1 MDVPARCP
9 KPIGEENKKGHR
21 RGDQKTIDWDAAMLL
36 RSRFLTYSRPSSTSD
51 FCSNGSVESVAP
63 GSSGGLEARV
73 ETEGD
78 GPTEMERE
86 SIAA

>member
-1 MDVPARCP
+1 M
-9 KPIGEENKKGHR
+9 
-21 RGDQKTIDWDAAMLL
+21 DAAMPF
-36 RSRFLTYSRPSSTSD
+36 RSRFLGYFRPSSTSD
-51 FCSNGSVESVAP
+51 FGSNGPVESVAS
-63 GSSGGLEARV
+63 GSSAGLEARV